1 MAGLVSK
8 ETVRIELPEG
18 QWADVKQALS
28 YGDRRAI
35 RACFLRTPNDMG
47 TMEVANAVLLFRA
60 TVDWSVTFDG
70 KKAPITRENIDELDE
85 EKFVI
90 PLLEKMNELYRPM
103 DESQK
108 KD

>member
-8 ETVRIELPEG
+8 ETIKLDLPEG
-18 QWADVKQALS
+18 QWAEVKSALS

-35 RACFLRTPNDMG
+35 RACFLRTPN
-47 TMEVANAVLLFRA
+47 TIEEANAVLMFR
-60 TVDWSVTFDG
+60 VIKDWSVTLDG

-85 EKFVI
+85 ERFVI
-90 PLLEKMNELYRPM
+90 PLLKQMNELYKPTD
-103 DESQK
+103 DEQK